1 MIARSTAGIR
11 SAGKEAESRQRHLDL
26 TLEMRDISLAA
37 PKNKTVDVEV
47 EGQNMLGSA
56 SRLRD
61 ALWSW
66 TKEHAGIARQPAT
79 PDRNSGRTVVRTTL
93 VAALT
98 SSVYVAFGTVVWSA
112 YGQFGLQSLRDVTP
126 LVKARAAF
134 VKLAPPHLTVRASEA
149 DRPPVVATFELSV
162 EEELPSQLST
172 ALLRDGAE
180 DPPAPPSLS
189 LPARARSAARAAR
202 PLVAPEEAR
211 PERTFARAEARLE
224 ARSRPGAGSLLGGPR
239 GRADLPSTAGSRE
252 ELDAR
257 PRGIGSRAQ
266 PPSSTTAIAAS
277 APGEPGEPGLTRP
290 AAPKPSFKPRD
301 VAVAWA
307 AMERTSSSPVGGR
320 DAAARPGSGPGSRAA
335 ATPGS
340 RTPPLRP
347 AFKPLDGA
355 RVLAS
360 GEPSRVAYAEGR
372 SVLGSFWSRVRALFE
387 PAPRRLIVA
396 GNGSSRDAGT
406 GRSGFGGAADAP
418 GRSGGDRPD
427 QSAGGGS
434 TGGSAGGSSTAGSS
448 GGSNTASR
456 GSTNSGSPSSNTGSG
471 SVAGGVTG
479 SVAGG
484 VAGSVGGSVGAS
496 VGGRSVGASVGGSG
510 NQGHGRSGGR
520 GGDDDDDGGSGG
532 GKGGGGKGGGGK
544 GGGGK
549 GGDGKGGGGGGKGGG
564 KGGGGDDD

>member
-1 MIARSTAGIR
+1 
-11 SAGKEAESRQRHLDL
+11 
-26 TLEMRDISLAA
+26 
-37 PKNKTVDVEV
+37 
-47 EGQNMLGSA
+47 MLGSA

-66 TKEHAGIARQPAT
+66 TEEHAGIARQPAT
-79 PDRNSGRTVVRTTL
+79 PDRNSRRTVVRTTL

-112 YGQFGLQSLRDVTP
+112 YDQFGLQSLRDVTP

-149 DRPPVVATFELSV
+149 DRPPVVATFEPSGDQ
-162 EEELPSQLST
+162 ELPSHLST
-172 ALLRDGAE
+172 ALLRDGAA
-180 DPPAPPSLS
+180 DPPAPSSLS

-202 PLVAPEEAR
+202 PLVAPEKA
-211 PERTFARAEARLE
+211 PEQTFARAEARLE
-224 ARSRPGAGSLLGGPR
+224 ARSRPVAGSLSGGPL
-239 GRADLPSTAGSRE
+239 GRADLPSAAGSRE
-252 ELDAR
+252 ELEDR
-257 PRGIGSRAQ
+257 PRGVGSRAQ

-277 APGEPGEPGLTRP
+277 APAEPGEPAEPGLTRP

-307 AMERTSSSPVGGR
+307 AMERTSSSPVEGR
-320 DAAARPGSGPGSRAA
+320 DAAARPGPGPGSRATA
-335 ATPGS
+335 APGS

-355 RVLAS
+355 RLLAS

-396 GNGSSRDAGT
+396 GNGSSRDADP
-406 GRSGFGGAADAP
+406 GRSGIGGAADAP
-418 GRSGGDRPD
+418 GRSGGDQPD
-427 QSAGGGS
+427 QSAGSGGTGGGS
-434 TGGSAGGSSTAGSS
+434 TGGSTGGSSTAGSRS
-448 GGSNTASR
+448 GSNTASNNGSR
-456 GSTNSGSPSSNTGSG
+456 GSPNSDSPNSGSPSSNTGPG

-484 VAGSVGGSVGAS
+484 VAGSVSGSVGAS
-496 VGGRSVGASVGGSG
+496 VGGRSVGASVGRSG
-510 NQGHGRSGGR
+510 NQGNGRSGGR
-520 GGDDDDDGGSGG
+520 GGDDDDGGRGRGDDDDDGGS
-532 GKGGGGKGGGGK
+532 GGGKGGGGK

-564 KGGGGDDD
+564 GKGGGGDDD